1 MKQRDLNLT
10 DKALSVGSKDTD
22 MIRLVRNFS
31 RENMTIQAIGSA
43 KILYQ
48 VHTDVLILLRSRLQ
62 RREPL

>member
-48 VHTDVLILLRSRLQ
+48 VHILLRSRLQ